1 MRRGEVPSAWFGE
14 GIDVNTINDET
25 LKFLCGI
32 QKPASNAGPTAGSL
46 NVFNP
51 VVKSSNLNVAR
62 TSQDKPIAKGPIEN
76 VPIDTSKWE
85 KMRAVVD
92 SGATVPVLHPTTG
105 MEYDVEE
112 SEGSRNGVEYECANK
127 DMLANLGQ
135 KRMAVMT
142 SEGTLRGYSSECAE
156 VSKPLQ
162 SVRACVHTKHAVCF
176 GLGPEGNDHLIINR
190 QSGEVN
196 RLVDDGINYLQELYI
211 IPPNQVAA
219 VQAEMAARSTYEDG
233 GPGFGGRGS

>member
-1 MRRGEVPSAWFGE
+1 M
-14 GIDVNTINDET
+14 
-25 LKFLCGI
+25 
-32 QKPASNAGPTAGSL
+32 
-46 NVFNP
+46 
-51 VVKSSNLNVAR
+51 
-62 TSQDKPIAKGPIEN
+62 N

-85 KMRAVVD
+85 KMRAVMD

-105 MEYDVEE
+105 MEYEVEE

-142 SEGTLRGYSSECAE
+142 TEGTLRGYSSECAE

-219 VQAEMAARSTYEDG
+219 VQAEMAARNTYEDG
-233 GPGFGGRGS
+233 GPGFGGRGN